1 MQLRLQPRTP
11 RHGRAP
17 TLRTWSRWG
26 RRTCRYCPAG
36 LSLICTV
43 PPTLTQLTDAGFAM
57 PVWPAGAVALPVWF
71 PVTPA
76 LQPSPRKSAH
86 SSQLV
91 PLVKLHI
98 PYWLPSGLVI
108 ITDWPPTFTQ
118 LTDAG
123 FAMPV
128 WFVGALPVPAGA
140 AGDVAGAARVA
151 VVDGTDEGVCW
162 VQPAITRP
170 APMQRHRT
178 RITNDL

>member
-26 RRTCRYCPAG
+26 RRTCRPGVPDLHGPAH
-36 LSLICTV
+36 V
-43 PPTLTQLTDAGFAM
+43 DAVNRCRVCHARLARRCSCVTGR
-57 PVWPAGAVALPVWF
+57 F